1 MNSQHLQ
8 DAPYIAEAERYGTEK
23 PTGEPLA
30 AVAAGLASARD
41 KVQEALAILRQIPD
55 TSYDEQI
62 AAFDNAAE
70 LLEMDMDALACALQ

>member
-1 MNSQHLQ
+1 MNPRHVQ

-23 PTGEPLA
+23 PVDEPLA

-41 KVQEALAILRQIPD
+41 KVQEALAILRQLPG

-70 LLEMDMDALACALQ
+70 MLEMNMDALACALQ